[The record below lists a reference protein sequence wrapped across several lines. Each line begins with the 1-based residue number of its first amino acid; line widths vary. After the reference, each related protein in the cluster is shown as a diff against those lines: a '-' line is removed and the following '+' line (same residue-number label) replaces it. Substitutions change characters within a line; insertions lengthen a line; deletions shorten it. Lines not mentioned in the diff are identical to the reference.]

1 MECLGRESGARI
13 SWLGN
18 DVWYW
23 ENRYMGGMRLK
34 EMDRGWPLRSDVVAG
49 GCGKRGEEDFPRGA
63 SDSYSYV
70 ITVGV

>member
-1 MECLGRESGARI
+1 
-13 SWLGN
+13 
-18 DVWYW
+18 
-23 ENRYMGGMRLK
+23 MGGMRLK